1 VLRRNGI
8 DGGKVKGN
16 LAGDWAPGRE
26 EPVGVFSNLEPEK
39 ALEIYRSRMKME
51 PSFRDLKGLLGLENG
66 MSKKLENP
74 KKWIAFMLLAYAVGL
89 RIGETIRDEVYR
101 GKKAPGLLGAFYP
114 PPAPAPAE
122 AHPAG
127 PGPVQGHRP
136 RPCPISC
143 LKVSTVPFTSPK
155 PWPVNTPTPNESGVG
170 SGSSLP
176 LASRWTPAPASPNLS
191 LPTPFATPLPPNWL

>member
-1 VLRRNGI
+1 VLRRNVI
-8 DGGKVKGN
+8 DLGKVKGN

-51 PSFRDLKGLLGLENG
+51 PSFRDLKGLLGLEKG
-66 MSKKLENP
+66 MSKKLENLE
-74 KKWIAFMLLAYAVGL
+74 KWIAFMLLAYAVGL

-101 GKKAPGLLGAFYP
+101 GKKAPGLLWAFYP

-143 LKVSTVPFTSPK
+143 LKVSLRIARRWTFGVYYIPCDRDLPGGFPCSP
-155 PWPVNTPTPNESGVG
+155 G
-170 SGSSLP
+170 
-176 LASRWTPAPASPNLS
+176 SRW
-191 LPTPFATPLPPNWL
+191 

>member
-1 VLRRNGI
+1 VLRRNVI
-8 DGGKVKGN
+8 DLGKVKGN

-39 ALEIYRSRMKME
+39 ALEIDRSRMKIE
-51 PSFRDLKGLLGLENG
+51 PSFRDLKGLLGLEKV
-66 MSKKLENP
+66 MSKKLENLE
-74 KKWIAFMLLAYAVGL
+74 KWIAFMLLAYAVGL

-143 LKVSTVPFTSPK
+143 LKVRTL
-155 PWPVNTPTPNESGVG
+155 PVV
-170 SGSSLP
+170 
-176 LASRWTPAPASPNLS
+176 SRDSFRYPYVCW
-191 LPTPFATPLPPNWL
+191 